1 MNKVN
6 KLKKQKKTRKVKEKK
21 PKIMI
26 ALMRQLMKKKKM

>member
-26 ALMRQLMKKKKM
+26 ALMRQLMKKKM